1 MLLCWDKNWVKNIL
15 ESLSSPYCYWIIR
28 NICFSLLYH
37 LLTPFSQTAVSFI
50 AVFTS
55 AMKATGCRSTTVL
68 QSFSAVV
75 SPQCRGPAHRSRS
88 SSLSLTVE
96 SALESFDFLNTSD
109 FDDEDTGDDHAAVS
123 RSVFFDM
130 EAERIG

>member
-1 MLLCWDKNWVKNIL
+1 MNLNSCLFQTCI
-15 ESLSSPYCYWIIR
+15 
-28 NICFSLLYH
+28 FFF
-37 LLTPFSQTAVSFI
+37 TPFNQISLYLLPFLPQCIESHLVQCLFSVFQGLTAV
-50 AVFTS
+50 
-55 AMKATGCRSTTVL
+55 L
-68 QSFSAVV
+68 

-109 FDDEDTGDDHAAVS
+109 FDDEDTGDDNTAVS

-130 EAERIG
+130 ETERIG